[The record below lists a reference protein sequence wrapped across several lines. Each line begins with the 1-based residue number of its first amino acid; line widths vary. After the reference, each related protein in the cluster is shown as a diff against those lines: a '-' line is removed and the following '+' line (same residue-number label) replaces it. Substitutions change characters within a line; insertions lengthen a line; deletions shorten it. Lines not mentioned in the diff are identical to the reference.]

1 MVSPFSFLFIRR
13 IIFLR
18 LKNGKPLTPDLGFES
33 QFDAKTGQI
42 TLKHKSGTN
51 KQSGELICRV
61 ENAAGITDAPVTLD
75 VQGKLFEKIN
85 KS

>member
-1 MVSPFSFLFIRR
+1 MFFI
-13 IIFLR
+13 R

-42 TLKHKSGTN
+42 TLKHKAATN

-61 ENAAGITDAPVTLD
+61 ENSAGTTDAPVTLD
-75 VQGKLFEKIN
+75 VQGKLIFFSLSN
-85 KS
+85 Y